1 LLPRRT
7 KGGDIHVHNYF
18 GVMLQSASDSHS
30 EAGEVLPE
38 MIPSRLWNIFPPNG
52 KYLKNIMEFCGYQ
65 SSEAIVRL
73 KNPDELQKMFDFV
86 KEMTDII
93 DDKQEMF
100 GIFAPKPEKV
110 RVLPGLEVTFKKFI
124 SSVEAHRSTGSVAP
138 IAASNSKKR
147 KRSSVVTTSEDI
159 MTQMMEWCSKRG
171 FEGEDKFKIEKNAL
185 GVFEFTCVVCKMRIN
200 LTENKNCV
208 SLLIPQK
215 HVTKSCWMYEKKIK
229 KSQKKIGSKLSFED
243 VIKEPLSPCPPS
255 PPHAP
260 SKSPKHEKRNTNMD
274 ISDDDDMHD
283 DARSCGGDV
292 SISSSV
298 EVKEAKE
305 EEMEA
310 VQALMMKSEKGNDR
324 DEMEKA
330 RHSAEENTE

>member
-1 LLPRRT
+1 VVCCFKRRT
-7 KGGDIHVHNYF
+7 TSGNIDATNSF
-18 GVMLQSASDSHS
+18 GAMQQSVSDSHS
-30 EAGEVLPE
+30 EAVEVLPE

-73 KNPDELQKMFDFV
+73 KNPDEMQKMFDFV

-124 SSVEAHRSTGSVAP
+124 TSVESHRTTGAITPV
-138 IAASNSKKR
+138 AASNSKKR
-147 KRSSVVTTSEDI
+147 KRSGVVTTSEDI
-159 MTQMMEWCSKRG
+159 MSQMMEWCSKRG

-255 PPHAP
+255 PPHP
-260 SKSPKHEKRNTNMD
+260 PIKSPKHERHELKNMD
-274 ISDDDDMHD
+274 ISDDEDMHD
-283 DARSCGGDV
+283 VTGDV

-298 EVKEAKE
+298 QVKEAKDE
-305 EEMEA
+305 EEAMDA
-310 VQALMMKSEKGNDR
+310 VQALMKSEKTNSSDK
-324 DEMEKA
+324 DKTQHEP
-330 RHSAEENTE
+330 EENTE